1 MKPISEIPEHEY
13 LPERDEIE
21 TTHDIAFDVLM
32 GVCGAVFVGVIAAAV
47 WLKVTV

>member
-1 MKPISEIPEHEY
+1 MRKISEQPEHED

-32 GVCGAVFVGVIAAAV
+32 GLCGAVFVGVIAAAV
-47 WLKVTV
+47 WLKVAI